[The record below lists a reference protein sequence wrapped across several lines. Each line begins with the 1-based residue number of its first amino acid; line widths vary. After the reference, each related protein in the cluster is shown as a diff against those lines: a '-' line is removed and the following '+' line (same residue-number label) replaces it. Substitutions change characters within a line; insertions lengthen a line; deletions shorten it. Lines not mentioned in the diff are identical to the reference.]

1 MKIKNIEREKTFQPL
16 TLLKSLH
23 SLSMLCSPMLCG
35 PMLCG
40 PMLIDVWCLH
50 YSDNHSK
57 LGLY

>member
-1 MKIKNIEREKTFQPL
+1 MKIKNIEWEKTFQPL

-23 SLSMLCSPMLCG
+23 SLS
-35 PMLCG
+35 MLCG